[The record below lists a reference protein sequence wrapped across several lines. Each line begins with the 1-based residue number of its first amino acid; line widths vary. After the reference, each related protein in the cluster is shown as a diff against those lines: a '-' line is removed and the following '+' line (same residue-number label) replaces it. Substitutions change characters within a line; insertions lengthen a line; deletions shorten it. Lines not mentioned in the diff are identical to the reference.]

1 MNWDYIAN
9 LVEAN
14 YGGEVRWGER
24 FFICPE
30 CGEPIYQYDWADSDF
45 LDGNDNYICP
55 VCEEIIES

>member
-9 LVEAN
+9 LVEVN
-14 YGGEVRWGER
+14 YGGQVDWEER
-24 FFICPE
+24 FFVCPN
-30 CGEPIYQYDWADSDF
+30 CGEPIYECDWADSDF